1 MIPGTETRT
10 SALARMKY
18 GFMHL
23 LHVVVL
29 NNCYAIASQRGEA
42 AKTGRLLDDISS
54 VGHKRLENFR
64 QRFSSLYWTF
74 RPGQLLQSALWAAC
88 IRKNNS
94 AVRRVCS
101 SVLPVLPIGERLHH
115 AKAKRCRQRFCSD
128 YFQALH
134 IVGQSCFGMRKDP
147 LRQRIQGNREG
158 FSESPDAPCAC
169 ALRWFCW
176 LSTCAFSSTALRF
189 CRQAAAGR

>member
-18 GFMHL
+18 GVVHL
-23 LHVVVL
+23 LHVVLL

-42 AKTGRLLDDISS
+42 AKTGRLLDDNPVSATS
-54 VGHKRLENFR
+54 VLRIFASASRPCTGRSGQVSFFNLPCG
-64 QRFSSLYWTF
+64 QRVS
-74 RPGQLLQSALWAAC
+74 G
-88 IRKNNS
+88 KNNS

-147 LRQRIQGNREG
+147 FQQRREG
-158 FSESPDAPCAC
+158 NLKGFIESPVAPCVC
-169 ALRWFCW
+169 AYRRFCW
-176 LSTCAFSSTALRF
+176 PSTCAFSSTALRL
-189 CRQAAAGR
+189 CRLAAGR

>member
-18 GFMHL
+18 GVMHL

-42 AKTGRLLDDISS
+42 AKTGRLLDDNPVSATS
-54 VGHKRLENFR
+54 VLRIFASASRPCTGRSGQVSFFNLPCG
-64 QRFSSLYWTF
+64 QRVS
-74 RPGQLLQSALWAAC
+74 G
-88 IRKNNS
+88 KNNS

-101 SVLPVLPIGERLHH
+101 SVLPVFPIGERLHH
-115 AKAKRCRQRFCSD
+115 AKAKRRRQRFCSD

-147 LRQRIQGNREG
+147 FQQRREGNGEG
-158 FSESPDAPCAC
+158 FSESSDAPCVC
-169 ALRWFCW
+169 AYRRFCW
-176 LSTCAFSSTALRF
+176 ASTYAFSSTALRL
-189 CRQAAAGR
+189 CRQAAGR